1 MVKDSPTFAVSLYAD
16 EKEELV
22 ILSKELYMPIV
33 PGIVHVEFYM
43 VKLAK
48 ALPVPWTIA
57 SSDSLA
63 ENI

>member
-1 MVKDSPTFAVSLYAD
+1 MVKDSPTFEGSLNAD

-33 PGIVHVEFYM
+33 PGIVHVEFSM

-48 ALPVPWTIA
+48 ALPVP
-57 SSDSLA
+57 
-63 ENI
+63 